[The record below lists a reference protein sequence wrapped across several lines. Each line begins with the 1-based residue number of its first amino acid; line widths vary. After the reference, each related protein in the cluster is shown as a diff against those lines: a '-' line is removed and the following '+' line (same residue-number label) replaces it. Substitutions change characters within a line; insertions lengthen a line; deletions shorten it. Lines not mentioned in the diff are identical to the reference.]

1 VTVRWQ
7 GLEASVR
14 IHLDPDV
21 MKLVRGLGEQAI
33 TVELTLDFE
42 GDVLKSAVAFPGAAE
57 PLLGFQRVTVDGLD
71 VWWRQRL
78 VLAAREP
85 RVTTRVRPRRL
96 YVSTVGRALT
106 ATAEYA

>member
-1 VTVRWQ
+1 M
-7 GLEASVR
+7 R
-14 IHLDPDV
+14 IHLDPGV
-21 MKLVRGLGEQAI
+21 TELVRRLGEKAI

-42 GDVLKSAVAFPGAAE
+42 GDVLKSAVAFPGASE
-57 PLLGFQRVTVDGLD
+57 PSLGFERVTVEGVD

-78 VLAAREP
+78 VLATREP

-96 YVSTVGRALT
+96 QVTAVGRALA

>member
-1 VTVRWQ
+1 M
-7 GLEASVR
+7 R
-14 IHLDPDV
+14 IHLDPQV
-21 MKLVRGLGEQAI
+21 AELVRRLGEQAI

-42 GDVLKSAVAFPGAAE
+42 GDVLKSAVAFPGASE
-57 PLLGFQRVTVDGLD
+57 PSLGYQLVTVEGLD

-85 RVTTRVRPRRL
+85 RVTTRVRPRRV
-96 YVSTVGRALT
+96 YVSTVGRALA